1 MAIDKALAQLLRG
14 DLAAAGAGAAVT
26 EKPLFGGL
34 CFLINGNMV
43 SGTMKASALFRVGK
57 PNDAAAL
64 AIPGTY
70 PMQQRGRAMAGFV
83 ELPTGLCADAALRA
97 PLSAMA
103 LAFARNLPPK

>member
-1 MAIDKALAQLLRG
+1 MAIDLGLAHLLRE
-14 DLAAAGAGAAVT
+14 DLAGEPVT
-26 EKPLFGGL
+26 EKKMFGGL

-70 PMQQRGRAMAGFV
+70 PMIQRDRPMAGFV
-83 ELPTGLCADAALRA
+83 ELPTEDCADDTRRAALSR
-97 PLSAMA
+97 MA
-103 LAFARNLPPK
+103 LSFAKSLPAK